1 MSQSPL
7 SEVLAVQK
15 AWAAQQRYA
24 VSDAG
29 YLDSVSLN
37 VYGGLSLMAGAAF
50 LAADGGELLDQEG
63 KPAKMRSVISASAL
77 AVNVFQY
84 WALRSHAPLDQALG
98 LSSTIQGIE
107 FERRLPTGTGG
118 KPANLDVLLAMGDG
132 SIVGVESKFTEWMRP
147 SNKQPKSIAP
157 YVRTDRTLWDEA
169 GLNRAADL
177 ARAVAV
183 GAESFYHLD
192 VAQLL
197 KHTLGLCRAAKRGW
211 ALRYVWFDADG
222 EAGKTHREE
231 LTRFSEL
238 VGPEL
243 NFHAISYQELTAE
256 FSRVPNVDPQ
266 YLDYLRQRY
275 ALGAS

>member
-1 MSQSPL
+1 L

-15 AWAAQQRYA
+15 DWAAHQHHTA
-24 VSDAG
+24 SDAG
-29 YLDSVSLN
+29 HLDSVSLN
-37 VYGGLSLMAGAAF
+37 LYGGLSLFASAAF
-50 LAADGGELLDQEG
+50 LAADGGELFDQEG
-63 KPAKMRSVISASAL
+63 KPAKMRSLISSSAL

-132 SIVGVESKFTEWMRP
+132 SIVGVESKFTEWMRS

-169 GLNRAADL
+169 GLNSAADL
-177 ARAVAV
+177 ARAISA
-183 GAESFYHLD
+183 GAESFFNLD

-222 EAGKTHREE
+222 EAGKTHRKE
-231 LTRFSEL
+231 LARFAAL
-238 VGPEL
+238 GGPDL
-243 NFHAISYQELTAE
+243 NFKAFSYQELTAE
-256 FSRVPNVDPQ
+256 FSRMPNVDPQ

-275 ALGAS
+275 ALGVS